1 MEIKIRKFKEEDIPY
16 KVKWINDYKNNKYL
30 HYDLPL
36 KEDKTLLW
44 FNSIKDRKDRVDY
57 TITYDGEPVG
67 LIGLINIDIKN
78 RKGEY
83 YITLGEEKYKGKGI
97 AFVASDMLIKEGFN
111 TYNLNKIYLY
121 TEVENTSAQKL
132 FERVGFIKE
141 GLLRED
147 LIQKGRK
154 VDRLLYGL
162 VVAEYLDKGN

>member
-16 KVKWINDYKNNKYL
+16 KVNWINDYKNNKYL

-44 FNSIKDRKDRVDY
+44 FNSIKERKDRVDY

-67 LIGLINIDIKN
+67 LIGLINIDNKN

-121 TEVENTSAQKL
+121 TEIENTSKAGSSL
-132 FERVGFIKE
+132 IK
-141 GLLRED
+141 
-147 LIQKGRK
+147 
-154 VDRLLYGL
+154 
-162 VVAEYLDKGN
+162 